1 MAILHPM
8 FYPNQTSHHCFFPD
22 SAGVGA
28 TSATQGGG
36 WPANWSPAKLIQGS
50 WIPKD
55 TPGKKNSG
63 KNSTSSAQK
72 RIEVHK
78 AVTVAWCWRLG
89 NIFQEA
95 GISTTSLSR
104 PVVLKTSHLQIQNFE
119 SCGYFFE
126 VFGIWSCLVS
136 ESSTRSC
143 EPRCLAAHEVMKF
156 THLKFHRL
164 KFPTPTFHVK
174 RNVWAAVSPSKIS
187 TWGSF

>member
-1 MAILHPM
+1 MQLQPLREAADLPTDLQPRP
-8 FYPNQTSHHCFFPD
+8 YT
-22 SAGVGA
+22 
-28 TSATQGGG
+28 GGG
-36 WPANWSPAKLIQGS
+36 AKSLSQTGTKTFINFKVDS
-50 WIPKD
+50 RLLDPKRHH
-55 TPGKKNSG
+55 GKKPSE
-63 KNSTSSAQK
+63 KFSTSSAQK

-95 GISTTSLSR
+95 GISTSLSR
-104 PVVLKTSHLQIQNFE
+104 PVVLKTIYLQIQNFE

-164 KFPTPTFHVK
+164 KFPTP
-174 RNVWAAVSPSKIS
+174 RNIS
-187 TWGSF
+187 C